1 MNNCKKMDK
10 KCEYADRLGMCENI
24 TATCSRSRTMRL
36 IDADAFAEEMKKRQ
50 DACKEWTQRTIDT
63 VDEENYLR
71 SCGAYVVFVEAKLL
85 LEKQPTIDAV
95 QVVRCEECV
104 HHDTGIDEEGK
115 PFMKCLN
122 GRSYGGTTADWFC
135 ADGERRDPCSSQD
148 S

>member
-1 MNNCKKMDK
+1 
-10 KCEYADRLGMCENI
+10 
-24 TATCSRSRTMRL
+24 MRL

-95 QVVRCEECV
+95 EVVRCKDCKHYRKIDSGGICVMLAREEKMT
-104 HHDTGIDEEGK
+104 D
-115 PFMKCLN
+115 
-122 GRSYGGTTADWFC
+122 DWFC